1 MEILIDDA
9 SPQISYYSS
18 SDGDG
23 WIVNHSSGQ
32 KYSDKNTDKYSQS
45 TFHGTFTDG
54 DRIEFRFNGSKI
66 QVYGAKRNNHATYG
80 VELDGSNPIYTS
92 GHSDQAQYQTVIF
105 SQDDLPTDIEH
116 VITMTNHP
124 NGIDSKANQTLKW
137 WLDIDHM
144 VVTQPVED
152 EIYTTTIDDISP
164 SITYDQTGWNTTG
177 SSDTQYYNS
186 TQHVSTIPSS
196 TMTMNFT
203 GSSVQLFGSV
213 NNDHGNYSISLDG
226 VIEGMY
232 SATNWEHLSGVSL
245 FLASGLEDG
254 PHTLQLTNL
263 GKSNIT
269 TIDFDYAVVNS
280 TIKPATSESDPA
292 VISTPDTTD
301 SSDGSQTEAGSDP
314 NTSDNADTATKSNG
328 GAIAGAVID
337 VILVLIALGLGAWWL
352 SRRRRSRSN
361 YPGSGPS
368 PIRRIADALPLP
380 VHRPSSDSKQELTR
394 LTEAPP
400 TADTT
405 ASFDATVP
413 SSTRTSSSRRDT
425 VIPSLASFRASFPSL
440 FHMSFRSSNLPMVEP
455 NNNDT
460 KRWSRS
466 IISKFPSIIPRQS
479 YQTNPSKMGDQTP
492 RSSYQTHPFKAS
504 SFTPRSSYQKT
515 GHISQYTRS
524 SRNPYADN
532 QTQNGKSLYQ
542 SQGMEE
548 MTGSQQN
555 LSSAIPSS
563 AAITSPMFSE
573 FFSSGNNNTNNHM
586 NAESDDSHSPV
597 SHPQPSYLP
606 NPRTRISVAVPMR
619 HLSVPY
625 TATMVDLDSSAYT
638 TTSIFSSRRG
648 TGISEEEIDLGL
660 FSIPEFAPPA
670 YAQATRISLGPGR
683 TEELMRAHSNA
694 SSTSRLSS

>member
-18 SDGDG
+18 SKEDG
-23 WIVNHSSGQ
+23 WIVNHSEGQ
-32 KYSDKNTDKYSQS
+32 KYSDPNTDKYSQS
-45 TFHGTFTDG
+45 TFHATFTDG
-54 DRIEFRFNGSKI
+54 DRMEFRFNGSKI
-66 QVYGAKRNNHATYG
+66 QVYGAKRDNHATYG

-92 GHSDQAQYQTVIF
+92 GHTDNAQYQTVIF

-124 NGIDSKANQTLKW
+124 NGIDSKSNQTMKW
-137 WLDIDHM
+137 WLDIDHI
-144 VVTQPVED
+144 VITQPIED
-152 EIYTTTIDDISP
+152 KIYTTRIDDTSP
-164 SITYDQTGWNTTG
+164 SVTYDQDGWTTEG
-177 SSDTQYYNS
+177 SGDPQYHNS
-186 TQHVSTIPSS
+186 TQHTSIIPSS
-196 TMTMNFT
+196 TMTMNFNGT
-203 GSSVQLFGSV
+203 SVQLFGSL
-213 NNDHGNYSISLDG
+213 NDNHGNCSISLDG

-232 SATNWEHLSGVSL
+232 SATNWEHVAGVSL
-245 FLASGLEDG
+245 FSASGLEDG
-254 PHTLQLTNL
+254 PHTVQLTNL

-280 TIKPATSESDPA
+280 TIKPADSESDA
-292 VISTPDTTD
+292 ATVSISDGSD
-301 SSDGSQTEAGSDP
+301 SSDDFQTEAGIDGGNGENS
-314 NTSDNADTATKSNG
+314 KSNV
-328 GAIAGAVID
+328 GAVAGAVIA
-337 VILVLIALGLGAWWL
+337 VILVIIALGLGGWYL
-352 SRRRRSRSN
+352 YRRKLGKSV
-361 YPGSGPS
+361 YPGSSGPF
-368 PIRRIADALPLP
+368 PIKDMSTRVINRLPLT
-380 VHRPSSDSKQELTR
+380 VQRGSTDSKQEWAR
-394 LTEAPP
+394 LTDSLP

-405 ASFDATVP
+405 ASFDASIP

-455 NNNDT
+455 NIGDD
-460 KRWSRS
+460 KRGSKS
-466 IISKFPSIIPRQS
+466 NMSKFPSVVPRQS
-479 YQTNPSKMGDQTP
+479 YQTNPTKAGENTP
-492 RSSYQTHPFKAS
+492 RSSCQTYPFKANA
-504 SFTPRSSYQKT
+504 FTPRSSYQSNGLKPSDV
-515 GHISQYTRS
+515 SQFTRF
-524 SRNPYADN
+524 SRSPFGDNHGTPPYQAGN
-532 QTQNGKSLYQ
+532 V
-542 SQGMEE
+542 EE
-548 MTGSQQN
+548 MNGSQQN

-573 FFSSGNNNTNNHM
+573 FFSGNNANHHL
-586 NAESDDSHSPV
+586 ESDCPV
-597 SHPQPSYLP
+597 SHPQPSYMP

-683 TEELMRAHSNA
+683 TEELMRAASNA
-694 SSTSRLSS
+694 SSASNH